1 MLLPTVKEKDT
12 LKMYKEL
19 WNKIIDLITSV
30 INKSEN
36 YEMKLL
42 TTHFTT

>member
-12 LKMYKEL
+12 LKKYKEL
-19 WNKIIDLITSV
+19 WKKIIDLITSV

>member
-1 MLLPTVKEKDT
+1 MLRPTVKEKDT
-12 LKMYKEL
+12 LKKYKEL

-42 TTHFTT
+42 TTRFTT

>member
-12 LKMYKEL
+12 LKKYKEL